1 MATFLPQRRPL
12 ASRFLQGPSQPS
24 PGKQA
29 RTVSG
34 SKRPRSPDHDD
45 APIHPHTKRVRAT
58 TQDCHTTS
66 HKERKYAEREQKEAE
81 FKQKYTRAFPG
92 WIFYLDS
99 ETLAK
104 NVEHTF
110 RAKILHLGG
119 VCHLRPYVQ
128 C

>member
-1 MATFLPQRRPL
+1 MATSLPQRRPL
-12 ASRFLQGPSQPS
+12 SSRFLQGPSQPS
-24 PGKQA
+24 PPKQVRA
-29 RTVSG
+29 VSG
-34 SKRPRSPDHDD
+34 SKRPRSPDHGD
-45 APIHPHTKRVRAT
+45 APHTKRVRAI
-58 TQDCHTTS
+58 TQDSATS
-66 HKERKYAEREQKEAE
+66 RNINKERKNAEREAE

-119 VCHLRPYVQ
+119 VGHFLTA
-128 C
+128 

>member
-1 MATFLPQRRPL
+1 MASSLPQRRPL
-12 ASRFLQGPSQPS
+12 SSRFLQGPSQPS
-24 PGKQA
+24 PTKQV

-34 SKRPRSPDHDD
+34 SKRPRSPDHGD
-45 APIHPHTKRVRAT
+45 ASTHPNTKRVRAI
-58 TQDCHTTS
+58 TQDS
-66 HKERKYAEREQKEAE
+66 AASRNINKERKHAEREAE

-119 VCHLRPYVQ
+119 VSYFLIRL
-128 C
+128 